1 MNDSDKS
8 RTSPRV
14 NDRQEAADSFVSDDV
29 AAPGQAD
36 SGRAPGEEDAEVL
49 QLRQDLQAAR
59 KRVDDLARAVQSL
72 TQDREEFKL
81 RLSRERDR
89 MLEVEKGNVAV
100 GLLEA
105 IDDLDLCL
113 NASAE
118 EQSPLATGVR
128 LIRDNLV
135 SKAQASGVER
145 LSLMGTVFDP
155 NVAEAADM
163 ELTPDLDQDQ
173 RVIAELRA
181 GYRLKGRV
189 IRPGRVKVAKYVT
202 PASA

>member
-1 MNDSDKS
+1 M
-8 RTSPRV
+8 
-14 NDRQEAADSFVSDDV
+14 
-29 AAPGQAD
+29 
-36 SGRAPGEEDAEVL
+36 L